1 MMNTKFS
8 LALIASAVMA
18 RSRLDT
24 RGNNGMGAGS
34 SEFQDYIGKFGK
46 SYTSISEMTDRL
58 SIWMENKKTVDDL
71 NAKNARTGVTFGM
84 NETSDQTEEEFL
96 ERLGLKVPLHV
107 EEQIDNKDTSDNSGR
122 DGGRHLQQDMSIS
135 WVD

>member
-8 LALIASAVMA
+8 LALLASAVMA

-24 RGNNGMGAGS
+24 SGNNGMGAGS

-46 SYTSISEMTDRL
+46 NYTSISEMTDRL
-58 SIWMENKKTVDDL
+58 LIWLDNKRTVDGL
-71 NAKNARTGVTFGM
+71 NAENAGTGVTFGM

-96 ERLGLKVPLHV
+96 EGLGLVVPPNV
-107 EEQIDNKDTSDNSGR
+107 EDQINNGDTSDNSGR
-122 DGGRHLQQDMSIS
+122 DGGRRLQQDMSIS